1 MENGFEG
8 WRIRATNIAIKASSK
23 VNQAGRITVEK
34 RGARAGASA
43 PATDIHNKMK
53 AIRGD
58 NPRTTNQRVYL
69 MPVVPPSP
77 PENLPTLE
85 MQRVR
90 TLSLSLSRLPVH
102 PAISLF
108 IYIYHP
114 LAVSLALSLLSC
126 FLCRQSRDRHV
137 FLSSRFAFLCC
148 RRRRRR
154 CSLLDKSPCYKHNRQ
169 RTSPD
174 RVRPHS
180 SRFFPARCVVL
191 QFSRLLFAFPR

>member
-1 MENGFEG
+1 MVKERERERGGGLGGDRVENGFEG

-77 PENLPTLE
+77 PESLPTLE
-85 MQRVR
+85 MQRVC
-90 TLSLSLSRLPVH
+90 TLSLFLSRVCPSTLL
-102 PAISLF
+102 SF
-108 IYIYHP
+108 YIYIYI
-114 LAVSLALSLLSC
+114 
-126 FLCRQSRDRHV
+126 
-137 FLSSRFAFLCC
+137 
-148 RRRRRR
+148 
-154 CSLLDKSPCYKHNRQ
+154 YI
-169 RTSPD
+169 
-174 RVRPHS
+174 
-180 SRFFPARCVVL
+180 
-191 QFSRLLFAFPR
+191 